1 MKKVVLG
8 VLVLLVTLLFSCN
21 TITNDDIQDNITR
34 KDSVEEIAQKYVKYK
49 NIWLNFEQ
57 GRSATEDF
65 KEIYPDFLFSLEL
78 YDEEGNQ
85 MKFEDFSD
93 EQKEQFYL
101 SWQEEEVKHCIE
113 VLQDNE
119 ELQNEVNI
127 DNIAIEEALETAGR
141 NIIVNKSYNLFLK
154 TYLKKRQ
161 ELTAIQK
168 STELEAA
175 RGSSNSY
182 GEITKD
188 CLNPDSVQKLKKV
201 YKQGLVLY
209 TPDAAASSTS
219 YFSGHVGIT
228 KEKEWNSAWNDNGL
242 SKISYSAWG
251 DSKPNW
257 KGKIN
262 GVQEEPLGFW
272 AGKSG
277 SSATSVKVYQMCYPR
292 TVVKFKWIFPY
303 LTIDYFPASNY
314 EAQKAVAYAESQS
327 GKPYDIGEDIT
338 VTLVDSTLAFSN
350 AVKWKTDNFYCS
362 QLVWRSWVH
371 ASPVYDFSGL
381 RPLVL
386 PADFEMAMNT
396 KMLVIY
402 QNR

>member
-1 MKKVVLG
+1 M
-8 VLVLLVTLLFSCN
+8 
-21 TITNDDIQDNITR
+21 
-34 KDSVEEIAQKYVKYK
+34 KYK
-49 NIWLNFEQ
+49 NVWVNFEK
-57 GRSATEDF
+57 GRNATDDL
-65 KEIYPDFLFSLEL
+65 KEIYPDFLFNLEL
-78 YDEEGNQ
+78 YDEEGNPI
-85 MKFEDFSD
+85 KFEDFSD

-101 SWQEEEVKHCIE
+101 AWQEEEVKHCIE

-127 DNIAIEEALETAGR
+127 DNIAIEEALETAER

-168 STELEAA
+168 NTELEAA

-228 KEKEWNSAWNDNGL
+228 KEKEWDSKWDSDGL

-277 SSATSVKVYQMCYPR
+277 SSARIVQVRQMCYPKI
-292 TVVKFKWIFPY
+292 VVKFKWIFPY
-303 LTIDYFPASNY
+303 LTIDYFPASNN
-314 EAQKAVAYAESQS
+314 EAQKAVAYAESQC

-371 ASPVYDFSGL
+371 ASPIYDFSGL